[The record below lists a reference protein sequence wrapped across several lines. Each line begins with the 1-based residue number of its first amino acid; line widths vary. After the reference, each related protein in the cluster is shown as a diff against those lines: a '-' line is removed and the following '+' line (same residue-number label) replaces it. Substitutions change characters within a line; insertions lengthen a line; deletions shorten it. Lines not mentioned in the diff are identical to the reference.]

1 MIRPSPTEE
10 RRLLLTVSAA
20 LTKVTI
26 NPSTGLSSTV
36 GELIT
41 TPRWAGVVLTTRLVF
56 TLSRSWS
63 CGGGGGPG
71 TVVEGPG
78 EAANWVVDVAS
89 RVVVVVVE
97 LDDVVVGKLVV
108 VEVLEVEV
116 EVGGLEVVV
125 AEVVVVEGG
134 LVVVVVA
141 MVVVVDVVVVDVVVV
156 VGGGSTLLSLS
167 LV

>member
-108 VEVLEVEV
+108 EVLEVEV